1 MLNRRQFLA
10 SAAAL
15 AQPARRRP
23 NIVIFF
29 TDDQG
34 YGDLGSFGATGYETP
49 HFDRMAREGVR
60 FTSFYSAAP
69 VCTPSRAA
77 LLTGCY
83 PIRVGLGHRVLFPYS
98 VTGLDPDE
106 VTIADM
112 LKPLGYATGC
122 IGKWHLGHLPKF
134 LPAEQGF
141 DYYYGVPYSNDMD
154 AANYPQISFKAPPLP
169 VMRNKEIIERAPAQA
184 SLTGR
189 FTEEA
194 VRFIRQHSSEPFF
207 LYVPHCMPH
216 TPLDASES
224 FKGKSAH
231 GLYGDVIRE
240 LDWSM
245 GEILGALRSQGI
257 DDNTM
262 VLFTSDN
269 GPVVW
274 EGLRR
279 GYRSGSAG
287 PLRGAKNSTW
297 EGGMRVPFL
306 ARWPGRIAPG
316 RVCDELATTMDV
328 LPTVAQLTGA
338 QPPRDRI
345 IDGRPIAPL
354 LTGEPG
360 ARTPHDRFYYYRDD
374 RLEAVRSGDWKLHVH
389 KPNWP
394 PQSQA
399 QLYNLRSDIGETK
412 DLAAGQPAA
421 VQRLQTLAAEAR
433 EDLGDAAI
441 RKVGRNVRPIGRIP

>member
-23 NIVIFF
+23 NIVVFF

-34 YGDLGSFGATGYETP
+34 YGDLGPFGATGYETP
-49 HFDRMAREGVR
+49 HFDRMAREGVK

-134 LPAEQGF
+134 LPTEQGF
-141 DYYYGVPYSNDMD
+141 DYYYGVPYSNDMGGS
-154 AANYPQISFKAPPLP
+154 NYQQISFKAPPLP

-194 VRFIRQHSSEPFF
+194 VRFIRQHASEPFF

-216 TPLDASES
+216 TPLDASEA

-345 IDGRPIAPL
+345 IDGRSIVPL
-354 LTGEPG
+354 LTGESG

-389 KPNWP
+389 KPDWP
-394 PQSQA
+394 AQSPP
-399 QLYNLRSDIGETK
+399 QLYNLRSDIGETT

-421 VQRLQTLAAEAR
+421 VQRLQAFAAEAR

>member
-1 MLNRRQFLA
+1 MLNRRQFLT
-10 SAAAL
+10 SAAAFL
-15 AQPARRRP
+15 ESARRRP
-23 NIVIFF
+23 NIIIVF

-34 YGDLGSFGATGYETP
+34 YGDLGSYGATGYETP
-49 HFDRMAREGVR
+49 HFDRMAREGVK

-112 LKPLGYATGC
+112 LKPHGYATGC

-134 LPAEQGF
+134 LPTEQGF
-141 DYYYGVPYSNDMD
+141 DYYYGVPYSNDMGE
-154 AANYPQISFKAPPLP
+154 ANYQQLSFKSPPLP

-194 VRFIRQHSSEPFF
+194 VRFIRQHANEPFF

-216 TPLDASES
+216 TPLDASGA

-245 GEILGALRSQGI
+245 GEILAALQSQGI

-297 EGGMRVPFL
+297 EGGMRVPCL
-306 ARWPGRIAPG
+306 ARWPGRIRPG
-316 RVCDELATTMDV
+316 QVCDELATTMDI
-328 LPTVAQLTGA
+328 LPTVAQLIGA

-345 IDGRPIAPL
+345 IDGRSIVPL
-354 LTGEPG
+354 LTGETG

-374 RLEAVRSGDWKLHVH
+374 RLEAVRSGDWKIHVH
-389 KPNWP
+389 KPDWRAQSP
-394 PQSQA
+394 P
-399 QLYNLRSDIGETK
+399 QLYNLRADIGETT
-412 DLAAGQPAA
+412 DLAARQSE
-421 VQRLQTLAAEAR
+421 VVKRLQGLAAEAR
-433 EDLGDAAI
+433 EELGDAVI